1 MQVAVIGAGAV
12 GCYYGG
18 LLLRAGHDV
27 TFIGRQPHVDAIN
40 AHGLLLDTRTSKDT
54 CPPRPRPTQPPSPR
68 PIWCWFA
75 SSRPIPNRPAGR
87 SPDACG
93 RKHPFSAC
101 RTASTMRSVSRA
113 VTGHAVI
120 PVVVYV
126 GSEMAGPGH
135 VRHHGG
141 GDLAIGAS
149 AASEALAQT
158 LEAAGVHTTIADDIE
173 VTLWSKLV
181 INCAFNALSAV
192 ADISY
197 GPMLE
202 VEGTRDVVTRAV
214 QEAIAVARACGVSMP
229 EDLLEHILNI
239 PANMPNQ
246 KSSTAQDLARG
257 KPSEID
263 FLNGYVVRKGA
274 ELGIPTPTN
283 HALQVMVKLAERGK
297 ELSGGG
303 RSYSVFERSGSGS
316 REEENASKQN
326 PGSGNLVDRHLV
338 RDAAQ
343 RHASAALASARWSRA
358 GRGHAAFSTTDSVT
372 TIEREAARPWTREAI
387 LTVWPK

>member
-1 MQVAVIGAGAV
+1 MQVAVVGAGAV

-40 AHGLLLDTRTSKDT
+40 ARGLLLDTQTFNGHLPARAATDATALASPDLVLVCVKSADT
-54 CPPRPRPTQPPSPR
+54 EQ
-68 PIWCWFA
+68 
-75 SSRPIPNRPAGR
+75 AGR
-87 SPDACG
+87 SLTGHLQPE
-93 RKHPFSAC
+93 
-101 RTASTMRSVSRA
+101 TSVLSLQNGVDNAPRLAA
-113 VTGHAVI
+113 VTGHAVL

-149 AASEALAQT
+149 AASEALANT
-158 LEAAGVHTTIADDIE
+158 LEAAGIRTTISDDID
-173 VTLWSKLV
+173 VTLWSKLI

-192 ADISY
+192 ADIAY

-202 VEGTRDVVTRAV
+202 VDGTREVVTRAV
-214 QEAIAVARACGVSMP
+214 QEATTVARACGVAIP
-229 EDLLEHILNI
+229 DDLLAHILNI
-239 PANMPNQ
+239 PSMMPNQ

-274 ELGIPTPTN
+274 ELGIATPTN
-283 HALQVMVKLAERGK
+283 HALQLMVKLTERGK
-297 ELSGGG
+297 
-303 RSYSVFERSGSGS
+303 VTS
-316 REEENASKQN
+316 RK
-326 PGSGNLVDRHLV
+326 
-338 RDAAQ
+338 
-343 RHASAALASARWSRA
+343 
-358 GRGHAAFSTTDSVT
+358 
-372 TIEREAARPWTREAI
+372 
-387 LTVWPK
+387 

>member
-1 MQVAVIGAGAV
+1 MKVAVIGAGAV

-40 AHGLLLDTRTSKDT
+40 AHGLLLDTKSFRGHLPAKAATDATALASPDLVLVCVKSADT
-54 CPPRPRPTQPPSPR
+54 EH
-68 PIWCWFA
+68 
-75 SSRPIPNRPAGR
+75 AGR
-87 SPDACG
+87 SLAG
-93 RKHPFSAC
+93 RLRPE
-101 RTASTMRSVSRA
+101 TSVLSLQNGVDNAQRLHA

-120 PVVVYV
+120 SAVVYV

-135 VRHHGG
+135 IRHHGG

-149 AASEALAQT
+149 PASVALAQT

-202 VEGTRDVVTRAV
+202 VEGTKDVVTRAV
-214 QEAIAVARACGVSMP
+214 QEAISVARACGVAMP
-229 EDLLEHILNI
+229 DDLLANILNI
-239 PANMPNQ
+239 PTMMPAQ

-263 FLNGYVVRKGA
+263 FLNGHVVRKGA

-283 HALQVMVKLAERGK
+283 HALQVMVKLAQRSK
-297 ELSGGG
+297 ELSGG
-303 RSYSVFERSGSGS
+303 R
-316 REEENASKQN
+316 
-326 PGSGNLVDRHLV
+326 
-338 RDAAQ
+338 
-343 RHASAALASARWSRA
+343 
-358 GRGHAAFSTTDSVT
+358 T
-372 TIEREAARPWTREAI
+372 
-387 LTVWPK
+387 

>member
-40 AHGLLLDTRTSKDT
+40 AHGLLLDTKSFRGHLPAKAATDATALASPDLVLVCVKSADT
-54 CPPRPRPTQPPSPR
+54 EH
-68 PIWCWFA
+68 
-75 SSRPIPNRPAGR
+75 AGR
-87 SPDACG
+87 SLAG
-93 RKHPFSAC
+93 RLRPE
-101 RTASTMRSVSRA
+101 TSVLSLQNGVDNAQRLHA

-120 PVVVYV
+120 SAVVYV

-149 AASEALAQT
+149 PASVALAQT

-202 VEGTRDVVTRAV
+202 VEGTKDVVTRAV
-214 QEAIAVARACGVSMP
+214 QEAISVARACGVAMP
-229 EDLLEHILNI
+229 DDLLANILNI
-239 PANMPNQ
+239 PTMMPAQ

-263 FLNGYVVRKGA
+263 FLNGHVVRKGA

-283 HALQVMVKLAERGK
+283 HALQVMVKLAQRSK
-297 ELSGGG
+297 ELSGG
-303 RSYSVFERSGSGS
+303 R
-316 REEENASKQN
+316 
-326 PGSGNLVDRHLV
+326 
-338 RDAAQ
+338 
-343 RHASAALASARWSRA
+343 
-358 GRGHAAFSTTDSVT
+358 T
-372 TIEREAARPWTREAI
+372 
-387 LTVWPK
+387 

>member
-1 MQVAVIGAGAV
+1 MQIAVVGAGAV

-18 LLLRAGHDV
+18 LLLKAGHDV

-40 AHGLLLDTRTSKDT
+40 AHGLLLDTRTFNGHLPAKAATDATALASPDLVLVCVKSADT
-54 CPPRPRPTQPPSPR
+54 EQ
-68 PIWCWFA
+68 
-75 SSRPIPNRPAGR
+75 AGR
-87 SPDACG
+87 SLSGHLRPD
-93 RKHPFSAC
+93 
-101 RTASTMRSVSRA
+101 TSVLSLQNGVDNAPRLAA

-149 AASEALAQT
+149 AASEKLAQT
-158 LEAAGVHTTIADDIE
+158 LQAAGIGVTIADDIE
-173 VTLWSKLV
+173 VTLWSKLI

-202 VEGTRDVVTRAV
+202 VDGTRDVVSGAV
-214 QEAIAVARACGVSMP
+214 QEAVTVARACGVSIP
-229 EDLLEHILNI
+229 DDIIAHIMKI

-283 HALQVMVKLAERGK
+283 QALQVMVKLADRGK
-297 ELSGGG
+297 AISQT
-303 RSYSVFERSGSGS
+303 R
-316 REEENASKQN
+316 KQ
-326 PGSGNLVDRHLV
+326 
-338 RDAAQ
+338 
-343 RHASAALASARWSRA
+343 
-358 GRGHAAFSTTDSVT
+358 TET
-372 TIEREAARPWTREAI
+372 
-387 LTVWPK
+387 

>member
-1 MQVAVIGAGAV
+1 MRIAIIGAGAV

-18 LLLRAGHDV
+18 LLLKAGHDV

-40 AHGLLLDTRTSKDT
+40 AHGLLFDAKTFKGYLPAVAATDATALASPELVLVCVKSADTE
-54 CPPRPRPTQPPSPR
+54 Q
-68 PIWCWFA
+68 
-75 SSRPIPNRPAGR
+75 AGR
-87 SPDACG
+87 SLAGRVRPD
-93 RKHPFSAC
+93 
-101 RTASTMRSVSRA
+101 TSVLSLQNGVDNAPRLAA
-113 VTGHAVI
+113 VIGHAVL

-149 AASEALAQT
+149 AGSEALAHT
-158 LEAAGVHTTIADDIE
+158 LEAAGIRTTISDDID
-173 VTLWSKLV
+173 VTLWSKLI

-202 VEGTRDVVTRAV
+202 VDGARDVVTRAV
-214 QEAIAVARACGVSMP
+214 QEATTVARACGVAIP
-229 EDLLEHILNI
+229 DDLLAHILNI
-239 PANMPNQ
+239 PSMMPNQ
-246 KSSTAQDLARG
+246 KSSTAQDLSRG

-274 ELGIPTPTN
+274 EFGIATPTN

-297 ELSGGG
+297 AM
-303 RSYSVFERSGSGS
+303 S
-316 REEENASKQN
+316 RK
-326 PGSGNLVDRHLV
+326 
-338 RDAAQ
+338 
-343 RHASAALASARWSRA
+343 
-358 GRGHAAFSTTDSVT
+358 
-372 TIEREAARPWTREAI
+372 
-387 LTVWPK
+387 

>member
-40 AHGLLLDTRTSKDT
+40 AHGLLLDTKSFRGHLPAKAATDATALASPDLVLVCVKSADT
-54 CPPRPRPTQPPSPR
+54 EH
-68 PIWCWFA
+68 
-75 SSRPIPNRPAGR
+75 AGR
-87 SPDACG
+87 SLAG
-93 RKHPFSAC
+93 RLRPE
-101 RTASTMRSVSRA
+101 TSVLSLQNGVDNAQRLHA

-120 PVVVYV
+120 SAVVYV

-135 VRHHGG
+135 IRHHGG

-149 AASEALAQT
+149 PASAALAQT

-202 VEGTRDVVTRAV
+202 VEGTKDVVTRAV
-214 QEAIAVARACGVSMP
+214 QEAISVARACGVAMP
-229 EDLLEHILNI
+229 DDLLANILNI
-239 PANMPNQ
+239 PTMMPAQ

-263 FLNGYVVRKGA
+263 FLNGHVVRKGA

-283 HALQVMVKLAERGK
+283 HALQVMVKLAQRSK
-297 ELSGGG
+297 ELSGG
-303 RSYSVFERSGSGS
+303 R
-316 REEENASKQN
+316 
-326 PGSGNLVDRHLV
+326 
-338 RDAAQ
+338 
-343 RHASAALASARWSRA
+343 
-358 GRGHAAFSTTDSVT
+358 T
-372 TIEREAARPWTREAI
+372 
-387 LTVWPK
+387 

>member
-40 AHGLLLDTRTSKDT
+40 AHGLLLDTKSFKGHLPAKAATDATALASPDLVLICVKSADT
-54 CPPRPRPTQPPSPR
+54 EQ
-68 PIWCWFA
+68 
-75 SSRPIPNRPAGR
+75 AGR
-87 SPDACG
+87 SLAGHLRPETSVLSLQNGVDN
-93 RKHPFSAC
+93 
-101 RTASTMRSVSRA
+101 ASRLRA

-120 PVVVYV
+120 PAVVYV
-126 GSEMAGPGH
+126 GGEMAGPGH
-135 VRHHGG
+135 IRHHGG
-141 GDLAIGAS
+141 GGLAIGAS

-158 LEAAGVHTTIADDIE
+158 LEAAGVHTAIADDIE

-192 ADISY
+192 ASISY

-202 VEGTRDVVTRAV
+202 VEGARDVVTRAV
-214 QEAIAVARACGVSMP
+214 QEATMVARACGVSIGD
-229 EDLLEHILNI
+229 DLLAHILNI
-239 PANMPNQ
+239 PAIMPNQ
-246 KSSTAQDLARG
+246 MSSTAQDLARG

-283 HALQVMVKLAERGK
+283 HALQVMVKLTERGK
-297 ELSGGG
+297 AMS
-303 RSYSVFERSGSGS
+303 
-316 REEENASKQN
+316 
-326 PGSGNLVDRHLV
+326 
-338 RDAAQ
+338 AQ
-343 RHASAALASARWSRA
+343 R
-358 GRGHAAFSTTDSVT
+358 
-372 TIEREAARPWTREAI
+372 
-387 LTVWPK
+387 K

>member
-1 MQVAVIGAGAV
+1 MQVAVVGAGAV

-27 TFIGRQPHVDAIN
+27 TFIGRHPHVDAIN
-40 AHGLLLDTRTSKDT
+40 AHGLLLDTKTFKGHL
-54 CPPRPRPTQPPSPR
+54 
-68 PIWCWFA
+68 
-75 SSRPIPNRPAGR
+75 PAKAATDATALA
-87 SPDACG
+87 SPDLVLVCV
-93 RKHPFSAC
+93 KSADTEQAGQSLAGHL
-101 RTASTMRSVSRA
+101 RPETSVLSLQNGVDNAQRLRA
-113 VTGHAVI
+113 VTAHAVI

-202 VEGTRDVVTRAV
+202 VEGTKDVVTRAV
-214 QEAIAVARACGVSMP
+214 QEAITVARACGVGMP
-229 EDLLEHILNI
+229 DDLLANILNI
-239 PANMPNQ
+239 PTMMPAQ
-246 KSSTAQDLARG
+246 KSSTAQDLVRG

-283 HALQVMVKLAERGK
+283 HALQVMVKLAQRGK
-297 ELSGGG
+297 ELSGG
-303 RSYSVFERSGSGS
+303 
-316 REEENASKQN
+316 Q
-326 PGSGNLVDRHLV
+326 
-338 RDAAQ
+338 
-343 RHASAALASARWSRA
+343 
-358 GRGHAAFSTTDSVT
+358 T
-372 TIEREAARPWTREAI
+372 
-387 LTVWPK
+387 

>member
-1 MQVAVIGAGAV
+1 MQVAVVGAGAV

-40 AHGLLLDTRTSKDT
+40 ARGLLLDTRTFKGHLPAKAATDATALVSPDLVLVCVKSADT
-54 CPPRPRPTQPPSPR
+54 EQ
-68 PIWCWFA
+68 
-75 SSRPIPNRPAGR
+75 AGR
-87 SPDACG
+87 SLAGCLRPQ
-93 RKHPFSAC
+93 
-101 RTASTMRSVSRA
+101 TSVLSLQNGVDNAQRLRA
-113 VTGHAVI
+113 VTAHAVI

-202 VEGTRDVVTRAV
+202 VEGTKDVVTRAV
-214 QEAIAVARACGVSMP
+214 QEAITVARACGVGMP
-229 EDLLEHILNI
+229 EDLLAQILTI
-239 PANMPNQ
+239 PDKMPNQ

-257 KPSEID
+257 KRSEID

-283 HALQVMVKLAERGK
+283 HALQVMVKLAQRGK
-297 ELSGGG
+297 ELSGG
-303 RSYSVFERSGSGS
+303 
-316 REEENASKQN
+316 Q
-326 PGSGNLVDRHLV
+326 
-338 RDAAQ
+338 
-343 RHASAALASARWSRA
+343 
-358 GRGHAAFSTTDSVT
+358 T
-372 TIEREAARPWTREAI
+372 
-387 LTVWPK
+387 